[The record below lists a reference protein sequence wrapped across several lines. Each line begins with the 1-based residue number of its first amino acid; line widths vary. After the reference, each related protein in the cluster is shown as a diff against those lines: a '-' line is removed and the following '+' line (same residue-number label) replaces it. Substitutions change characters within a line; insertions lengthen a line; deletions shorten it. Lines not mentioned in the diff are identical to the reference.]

1 MANTQNVQ
9 NVQNI
14 QNIQHNV
21 QPGQSFQVP
30 PMPGQTNMQV
40 TQPPQ
45 FAQPSQGGAQMP
57 QSGAQMPQSGT
68 QMPQSGAQMPQSGAQ
83 MPQSGA
89 QMPQSGTQMPQNGMQ
104 MPQNGAQMPQD
115 GAQTAEN
122 SGQTIQ
128 GLPMKDWSTE
138 ISPLQSAQDQ
148 GETHPTFVPIMR
160 SELAGSSGL
169 LDMRTH
175 VPDEVLESPTTV
187 SEAYLGSMKAM
198 LARNRGNFVVA
209 TFLIGTQGTT
219 TWEGLLYDV
228 GNDYLIIHQMGRD
241 RYIACDL
248 YSLKYIEFYDTQ
260 RKEVCDNLMWQNG
273 WQSGC

>member
-1 MANTQNVQ
+1 MSNTQNVQ

-14 QNIQHNV
+14 QNIQHTA
-21 QPGQSFQVP
+21 QPGQPFQIP
-30 PMPGQTNMQV
+30 PMPGQMNVQM

-45 FAQPSQGGAQMP
+45 FDQSGQTPQGGAQMQQGAP
-57 QSGAQMPQSGT
+57 QFPQG
-68 QMPQSGAQMPQSGAQ
+68 
-83 MPQSGA
+83 
-89 QMPQSGTQMPQNGMQ
+89 
-104 MPQNGAQMPQD
+104 

-122 SGQTIQ
+122 GA
-128 GLPMKDWSTE
+128 PMPQSTPMRDWSTE
-138 ISPLQSAQDQ
+138 ISPLQRAQDH
-148 GETHPTFVPIMR
+148 GETHPTFTPIMR
-160 SELAGSSGL
+160 SELAGSSGP
-169 LDMRTH
+169 LDMRAH

-198 LARNRGNFVVA
+198 LTRNRGNFVVA